1 MSVRC
6 ANISAARA
14 IATSQ
19 YSRDL
24 DHAVYVDTY
33 GDYFRFRPGGTLT
46 PVDGVVVNTSDGLG
60 QLERMGVPNR
70 VFHRAAYWTI
80 DPVSGSDENKGWGAT
95 QADADLAP
103 IKTLAELDRRLAGH
117 PGFTGKVWF
126 KIKGDIPASDSRVM
140 RNISGAAESPVGKPI
155 FFGDLGTPLTTGTMT
170 SYTAAVPGSN
180 TGYTMALTS
189 AASYIGKIVID
200 QDGSFAYVLAAAS
213 ANVAIISPPMVEQH
227 GSILTPVSA
236 EPGDFTNGKTFSVYS
251 LYKLP
256 GHPFRSDVMYSYVI
270 RLNVGDGVVSTFDN
284 PNLGGSVA
292 KYNSCI
298 ISCGA
303 AGGNGTSGSWTGGF
317 PLWTGCLFYAAS
329 AGSGTGIGFVGHH
342 GIFHADTAL
351 NVRMFFMNGS
361 AIRFQERLHLYNSY
375 VNCDETSAV
384 GGVTGSTPRLEI
396 GIFATTATVFSGG
409 TVRLPSDGGVIYGGV
424 GSTNTGT
431 LFAIPQ
437 GAAWSAPKAGCTATT
452 SGTVISVGGTSKV
465 FSDIPF
471 VNTTNNAS
479 ISDGP

>member
-19 YSRDL
+19 YSADI
-24 DHAVYVDTY
+24 DHAAYVETY
-33 GDYFRFRPGGTLT
+33 GDYFRFRPGGSLT
-46 PVDGVVVNTSDGLG
+46 PTDGVVVNTADGLG
-60 QLERMGVPNR
+60 QLERMSVPNR
-70 VFHRAAYWTI
+70 VFHKATYWTI

-103 IKTLAELDRRLAGH
+103 IKTLAELDRRLVGH
-117 PGFTGKVWF
+117 PGFSGKVWF
-126 KIKGDIPASDSRVM
+126 KIKGDIPASDSRM
-140 RNISGAAESPVGKPI
+140 MQNIASAAGSPLGKPI

-213 ANVAIISPPMVEQH
+213 ANVAIISPPQVESH
-227 GSILTPVSA
+227 GSIINAVSA
-236 EPGDFTNGKTFSVYS
+236 EPGDFTNGKTFGVYS

-256 GHPFRSDVMYSYVI
+256 SHPFRSDVMYGYVI
-270 RLNVGDGVVSTFDN
+270 RLNIGDGVVNSFDN
-284 PNLGGSVA
+284 PNLGSSA
-292 KYNSCI
+292 TRFNSCI
-298 ISCGA
+298 VSCGS

-317 PLWTGCLFYAAS
+317 TIWTGCLFYAPV
-329 AGSGTGIGFVGHH
+329 AGVGVGAGFVGHH
-342 GIFHADTAL
+342 GNFHANTAL
-351 NVRMFFMNGS
+351 NVRLFFMNGT
-361 AIRFQERLHLYNSY
+361 AARFQERLYLYNGYISL
-375 VNCDETSAV
+375 DETSSV
-384 GGVTGSTPRLEI
+384 GGITGSTPRLEI

-409 TVRLPSDGGVIYGGV
+409 SVRLPSDGGLVYGGV

-431 LFAIPQ
+431 LFSIPQ
-437 GAAWSAPKAGCTATT
+437 GARWSLPKAGCTATT
-452 SGTVISVGGTSKV
+452 SGTVLSVGGTSKA